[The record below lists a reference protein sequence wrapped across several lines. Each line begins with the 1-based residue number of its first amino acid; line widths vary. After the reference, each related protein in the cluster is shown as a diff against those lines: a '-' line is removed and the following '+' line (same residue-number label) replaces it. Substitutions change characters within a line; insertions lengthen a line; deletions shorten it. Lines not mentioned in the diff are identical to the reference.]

1 MDTTVLVG
9 MVIIAGFLLGKG
21 MDRFGLPRVTG
32 YIIAGLLLNPS
43 VFDLIPEN
51 FPRHTQ
57 PVVDIALAFITFAIG
72 GTLSLE
78 KLRLVGAKLFA
89 VTLAEAVLTFVC
101 IFAGTLLLFP
111 ALVHGTPDLA
121 GWGVILP
128 FTILM
133 ASLGAPT
140 DPSATLAVEH
150 EYGARGKLSQ
160 AIMGI
165 AAFDDA
171 LGILFFSVGAAGSAM
186 FFNPAEVSFSAAV
199 LETGYAIFGGMA
211 LGIGFGLIFNWIS
224 RFLKFSNES
233 EGIYIVLVLGLLS
246 LCFGIA
252 DTLAL
257 DELLATMLMG
267 LMVVNFHSEHEKIF
281 HMLERYTEELIFL
294 LFFTLSAMHLDFAFS
309 GATYLLIGVF
319 VGFRALGKYT
329 GVYIGA
335 GISGLDKTVKKYA
348 AGGLIPQGGIVI
360 GLALMVQNKPEFAE
374 IGGLLM
380 NTVMGATVIH
390 EIIGPLCTKFVLKK
404 SGDI

>member
-1 MDTTVLVG
+1 METTVLVG

-43 VFDLIPEN
+43 VFDLIPRN
-51 FPRHTQ
+51 FPRQTQ
-57 PVVDIALAFITFAIG
+57 PVVDISLAFITFAIG

-78 KLRLVGAKLFA
+78 KLRSVGAKLFA
-89 VTLAEAVLTFVC
+89 VTLAEAVAAFVC
-101 IFAGTLLLFP
+101 IFVGTLLLFP
-111 ALVHGTPDLA
+111 ALVRGVPDFA
-121 GWGVILP
+121 GWGIILP
-128 FTILM
+128 FAILM

-150 EYGARGKLSQ
+150 EYGARGQLSQ

-171 LGILFFSVGAAGSAM
+171 LGILLFSVGAAGAAM
-186 FFNPAEVSFSAAV
+186 FFNPAEISIGGAV
-199 LETGYAIFGGMA
+199 LETGYAIFGGMG

-224 RFLKFSNES
+224 RFLRFSNES

-246 LCFGIA
+246 LCFGMA
-252 DTLAL
+252 SALAL
-257 DELLATMLMG
+257 DELLSTMLMG
-267 LMVVNFHSEHEKIF
+267 LMVVNFHPERQKIF

-309 GATYLLIGVF
+309 GATYLLILVF
-319 VGFRALGKYT
+319 VAFRALGKYL
-329 GVYIGA
+329 GVYVGA

-374 IGGLLM
+374 MAGILM